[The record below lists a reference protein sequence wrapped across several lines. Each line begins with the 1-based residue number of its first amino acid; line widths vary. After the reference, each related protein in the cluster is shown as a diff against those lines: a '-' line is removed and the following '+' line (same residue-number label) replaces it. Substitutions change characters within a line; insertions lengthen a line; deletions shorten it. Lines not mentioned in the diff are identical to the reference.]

1 MRYCLLNWYHSAK
14 SQTENPCLSKH
25 TDKVARRRTWNQL
38 MALFPVLL
46 IVWLVL
52 LERLLVP
59 NVLLLSSLTDLGNAR
74 VEPSWSK
81 QQQNFNLDTS
91 E

>member
-1 MRYCLLNWYHSAK
+1 
-14 SQTENPCLSKH
+14 
-25 TDKVARRRTWNQL
+25 

-52 LERLLVP
+52 LEHLLVSK
-59 NVLLLSSLTDLGNAR
+59 VLLLTTLTDIGNAR

-81 QQQNFNLDTS
+81 HQQNLSLDTS